1 MFPFS
6 GCPCLLDHYSAA
18 PHRGN
23 ANKPKPQLVG
33 KESKHPP
40 RTGATLIDHNRIK
53 RSEKSKM
60 PPLAEQKKLTPYR
73 YAKWRWHRFSRSWTD
88 TRADRIP
95 SWSRLYVRV
104 YTRLLT
110 LTVLVLAAS
119 ITTLSLTLKTS
130 PSIWQ
135 TLATA
140 KTSIPIALA
149 TLLLPAITAYR
160 WMRPVWL
167 DLVMVRERAID
178 FTGGRFNT
186 RARESHSVIIGPLA
200 RTLNALA
207 ERMERLI
214 AAQRELTNGISHEL
228 RTPLARVRFAL
239 ENLREPASAAEY
251 NSALSSIDQD
261 VTELDE
267 LIDMS
272 LTYARLE
279 YSSLQSNL
287 ESTVLATWFDS
298 QITDATLLYADKQ
311 LVPQV
316 DVDTSLRV
324 VMDKRL
330 MSYAMRNLLRNASK
344 YAHSRIM
351 VGLSVRHGNVEIYVE
366 DDGAG
371 VPPDQRERIFNAFV
385 RLDRQTG
392 GYGLGLAITQQVLR
406 AHHGRIAVTDPLTLS
421 GARFEMSWPVGTAA

>member
-1 MFPFS
+1 M
-6 GCPCLLDHYSAA
+6 
-18 PHRGN
+18 PHR
-23 ANKPKPQLVG
+23 
-33 KESKHPP
+33 
-40 RTGATLIDHNRIK
+40 
-53 RSEKSKM
+53 
-60 PPLAEQKKLTPYR
+60 AEPKKLNPYR
-73 YAKWRWHRFSRSWTD
+73 YCKWRLLRFRRSWTD
-88 TRADRIP
+88 IRADRIP
-95 SWSRLYVRV
+95 SWSRLYLRV

-110 LTVLVLAAS
+110 LTVLVLAFS
-119 ITTLSLTLKTS
+119 ITTLGLALNSTPSL
-130 PSIWQ
+130 WQ
-135 TLATA
+135 TLLN
-140 KTSIPIALA
+140 SRVLLPILIV
-149 TLLLPAITAYR
+149 TLVLPAITTYR

-186 RARESHSVIIGPLA
+186 RARESYSVIIGPLA

-239 ENLREPASAAEY
+239 ESLREPASAAEY
-251 NSALSSIDQD
+251 HGALTSIDQD

-287 ESTVLATWFDS
+287 EATSLAAWFDS

-311 LVPQV
+311 IVPHKDI
-316 DVDTSLRV
+316 DVALRV

-344 YAHSRIM
+344 YAQSRIV
-351 VGLSVRHGNVEIYVE
+351 VGLSARHGNVEIYVE

-371 VPPDQRERIFNAFV
+371 IPPEERARIFNAFV

-406 AHHGRIAVTDPLTLS
+406 AHHGRIAVTDPATLG
-421 GARFEMSWPVGTAA
+421 GARFELSWPVGTE

>member
-1 MFPFS
+1 M
-6 GCPCLLDHYSAA
+6 
-18 PHRGN
+18 PHP
-23 ANKPKPQLVG
+23 AEP
-33 KESKHPP
+33 
-40 RTGATLIDHNRIK
+40 
-53 RSEKSKM
+53 EK
-60 PPLAEQKKLTPYR
+60 LNPYR
-73 YAKWRWHRFSRSWTD
+73 YFKWRWRRFRRAWTD

-95 SWSRLYVRV
+95 SWSRLFLRV
-104 YTRLLT
+104 YMRLLT
-110 LTVLVLAAS
+110 LTLLVLAVSFAVLNLALD
-119 ITTLSLTLKTS
+119 TT
-130 PSIWQ
+130 PSVWQ
-135 TLATA
+135 ILAQPRA
-140 KTSIPIALA
+140 LFPIALVA
-149 TLLLPAITAYR
+149 ALLPAVTAYR

-239 ENLREPASAAEY
+239 ESLREPASASEY
-251 NSALSSIDQD
+251 ESALASIDQD

-287 ESTVLATWFDS
+287 ESTSLMAWFDS

-311 LVPQV
+311 IVSHV
-316 DVDTSLRV
+316 KIDASLRV
-324 VMDKRL
+324 TMDKRL
-330 MSYAMRNLLRNASK
+330 MAYAMRNLLRNASK
-344 YAHSRIM
+344 YAQSQIA
-351 VGLSVRHGNVEIYVE
+351 VGLGIRHGNVEIYVE

-371 VPPDQRERIFNAFV
+371 VPPAQRERIFNAFV

-406 AHHGRIAVTDPLTLS
+406 AHHGRIVVTDPLTLG
-421 GARFEMSWPVGTAA
+421 GARFEISWPTGIV

>member
-1 MFPFS
+1 MKP
-6 GCPCLLDHYSAA
+6 
-18 PHRGN
+18 N
-23 ANKPKPQLVG
+23 AQ
-33 KESKHPP
+33 
-40 RTGATLIDHNRIK
+40 
-53 RSEKSKM
+53 
-60 PPLAEQKKLTPYR
+60 KLTAFR
-73 YAKWRWHRFSRSWTD
+73 YCKWRWLHFRRSWTD

-95 SWSRLYVRV
+95 SWSRLYLRV
-104 YTRLLT
+104 YLRLLGLT
-110 LTVLVLAAS
+110 LLAAAA
-119 ITTLSLTLKTS
+119 
-130 PSIWQ
+130 P
-135 TLATA
+135 LAC
-140 KTSIPIALA
+140 LA
-149 TLLLPAITAYR
+149 YVLGASTVWRASVAVPGGVAPLVAVLLVLPAIVAYR

-214 AAQRELTNGISHEL
+214 AAQRDLTNGISHEL

-239 ENLREPASAAEY
+239 ECLREPSSAAEY
-251 NSALSSIDQD
+251 EGAIASIGQD

-287 ESTVLATWFDS
+287 EPTALAAWFDT
-298 QITDATLLYADKQ
+298 QIDDAALLYADKEI
-311 LVPQV
+311 VRAV
-316 DVDTSLRV
+316 EIDSALRV

-344 YAHSRIM
+344 YARSRIR
-351 VGLSVRHGNVEIYVE
+351 VGLTVVHGNVEIFVE
-366 DDGAG
+366 DDGSG
-371 VPPDQRERIFNAFV
+371 VPESERERIFDAFV
-385 RLDRQTG
+385 RLDRHTG

-406 AHHGRIAVTDPLTLS
+406 AHRGRIAAADPQTLS
-421 GARFEMSWPVGTAA
+421 GARFEISWPAGAAGTHQ

>member
-1 MFPFS
+1 
-6 GCPCLLDHYSAA
+6 
-18 PHRGN
+18 
-23 ANKPKPQLVG
+23 
-33 KESKHPP
+33 
-40 RTGATLIDHNRIK
+40 
-53 RSEKSKM
+53 
-60 PPLAEQKKLTPYR
+60 
-73 YAKWRWHRFSRSWTD
+73 
-88 TRADRIP
+88 
-95 SWSRLYVRV
+95 
-104 YTRLLT
+104 
-110 LTVLVLAAS
+110 
-119 ITTLSLTLKTS
+119 
-130 PSIWQ
+130 
-135 TLATA
+135 
-140 KTSIPIALA
+140 
-149 TLLLPAITAYR
+149 
-160 WMRPVWL
+160 MRPVWL

-239 ENLREPASAAEY
+239 ENLRQPVSAAEY
-251 NSALSSIDQD
+251 NSALASIDQD

-287 ESTVLATWFDS
+287 ESTLLTAWFDS

-311 LVPQV
+311 LVPQA

-351 VGLSVRHGNVEIYVE
+351 VGLSVKHGNVEIYVE

-406 AHHGRIAVTDPLTLS
+406 AHHGRIAVMDPLTLS
-421 GARFEMSWPVGTAA
+421 GARFEMSWPVGTVA

>member
-1 MFPFS
+1 
-6 GCPCLLDHYSAA
+6 
-18 PHRGN
+18 
-23 ANKPKPQLVG
+23 
-33 KESKHPP
+33 
-40 RTGATLIDHNRIK
+40 
-53 RSEKSKM
+53 M
-60 PPLAEQKKLTPYR
+60 PPAAEQGKLNPYR
-73 YAKWRWHRFSRSWTD
+73 YVKWRWHRFRRSWTD

-95 SWSRLYVRV
+95 SWSRLYLRV
-104 YTRLLT
+104 YTYLLT
-110 LTVLVLAAS
+110 LTILVVAAS
-119 ITTLSLTLKTS
+119 ITTLNLTPGVT

-140 KTSIPIALA
+140 KASVPIALVM
-149 TLLLPAITAYR
+149 LLLPAIAAYR

-214 AAQRELTNGISHEL
+214 AVQRELTNGISHEL

-239 ENLREPASAAEY
+239 ESLREPASAAEY
-251 NSALSSIDQD
+251 HSALASIDQD

-287 ESTVLATWFDS
+287 ESTSLAAWFNG

-311 LVPQV
+311 IFPQV
-316 DVDTSLRV
+316 DVDDSLRAA
-324 VMDKRL
+324 MDKRL
-330 MSYAMRNLLRNASK
+330 MSYAMRNLLRNAGK

-351 VGLSVRHGNVEIYVE
+351 VGLSIQHGNVSVYVE

-371 VPPDQRERIFNAFV
+371 VPPEQRERIFNAFV
-385 RLDRQTG
+385 RLDRLTG

-406 AHHGRIAVTDPLTLS
+406 AHHGRIGVTDPLTLG
-421 GARFEMSWPVGTAA
+421 GARFEMSWPVDAAA

>member
-1 MFPFS
+1 MP
-6 GCPCLLDHYSAA
+6 HAEA
-18 PHRGN
+18 P
-23 ANKPKPQLVG
+23 
-33 KESKHPP
+33 
-40 RTGATLIDHNRIK
+40 
-53 RSEKSKM
+53 
-60 PPLAEQKKLTPYR
+60 KKLNPYR
-73 YAKWRWHRFSRSWTD
+73 YCKWRWLHFRRSWTD

-95 SWSRLYVRV
+95 SWSRLYLRV

-110 LTVLVLAAS
+110 LTALVLGAALLVLGF
-119 ITTLSLTLKTS
+119 TARATPSL
-130 PSIWQ
+130 WQ
-135 TLATA
+135 TFVTLRVAL
-140 KTSIPIALA
+140 PIAIV
-149 TLLLPAITAYR
+149 TLLLPAVVAYR

-186 RARESHSVIIGPLA
+186 RARESYSTIIGPLA

-207 ERMERLI
+207 QRMERLI

-239 ENLREPASAAEY
+239 ESLREPASAAEY
-251 NSALSSIDQD
+251 ESALASIDQD

-287 ESTVLATWFDS
+287 EATSLAAWFDS
-298 QITDATLLYADKQ
+298 QITDATLLYADRQ
-311 LVPQV
+311 IVPSNEV
-316 DVDTSLRV
+316 DAAMRV

-344 YAHSRIM
+344 YAASRIM

-371 VPPDQRERIFNAFV
+371 IPPEQRERIFDAFV

-406 AHHGRIAVTDPLTLS
+406 AHRGRIGVTDPVVLG
-421 GARFEMSWPVGTAA
+421 GARFEISWPVGTT